1 MIMHTFH
8 INPGYLEI
16 EYKGPIFADEI
27 IRFWDH
33 LHVDQRLPMQLRVL
47 TDASQAEY
55 QIQPN
60 DFQIILETMRE
71 HLKAYDWLK
80 AAFIQ
85 TKPKETAFSIY
96 LENNAFIENY
106 IHAVFTDR
114 EAAMKWL
121 FE

>member
-1 MIMHTFH
+1 
-8 INPGYLEI
+8 LEV
-16 EYKGPIFADEI
+16 EYKGAIFADEI

-33 LHVDQRLPMQLRVL
+33 LHVDQRLPRQLRVL

-55 QIQPN
+55 HIQTS
-60 DFQIILETMRE
+60 DFPGILQAMRV
-71 HLKAYDWLK
+71 HLKAYEWIK

-96 LENNAFIENY
+96 LENNAIIDNY
-106 IHAVFTDR
+106 FHAVFSDR
-114 EAAMKWL
+114 ETAMNWL